1 MTPHFRIPFRMNNG
15 ENHHLVLDQ
24 PEHHAV
30 WEALEKRAPPIL
42 VDDFIAF
49 GRREHAPY
57 RSFRRI
63 EELLAKARPTV
74 FVPARSF
81 LKVCCRRRAE
91 QQVPQRRVRIW
102 RKTSSHGMPSERP
115 ARASPSSSSERRSI
129 SARWASVSG
138 TFAGTLL

>member
-30 WEALEKRAPPIL
+30 WEALEKGAPPIL

-74 FVPARSF
+74 RTSAKLPQDLLPPQGGTAGASKTCPDLAKDLFPRD
-81 LKVCCRRRAE
+81 AE
-91 QQVPQRRVRIW
+91 R
-102 RKTSSHGMPSERP
+102 
-115 ARASPSSSSERRSI
+115 
-129 SARWASVSG
+129 
-138 TFAGTLL
+138 